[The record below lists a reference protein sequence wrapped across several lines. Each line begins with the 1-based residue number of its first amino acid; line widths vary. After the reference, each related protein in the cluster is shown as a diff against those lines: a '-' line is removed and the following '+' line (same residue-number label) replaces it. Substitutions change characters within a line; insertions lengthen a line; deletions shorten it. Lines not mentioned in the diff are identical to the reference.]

1 MALNSIVACIINS
14 NIQIEKTMS
23 ETSSKIQIEDF
34 MSIQDFWVLCR
45 SHYRWFAASVTVA
58 LLIAS
63 YYLSTTSDVYTR
75 EAAVMVKME
84 TSRGTVAQSANG
96 NDFNNMAFVQQQT
109 NVPNVLR
116 QYKSLA
122 LLTDVVCRLDSL
134 TEKDDI
140 KKAAQTLQ
148 GALSVSLDDEQ
159 STIINLKYQD
169 VSPER
174 AERVLNTIINVYN
187 ERWLKDKRQ
196 VADSTARFIDDRL
209 LLIDKELS
217 HVDDSIST
225 FKARHQITNLEQV
238 SDLYLQQQTES
249 EAEILKLSNQI
260 YMAQYILDMLKDS
273 KSRYKLL
280 PSHTGLASGEAG
292 EQIAQY
298 NTQLL
303 KLKNSLEGTSTQNPI
318 IIRQEEQLDEIR
330 QNIIA
335 SVGNYLKTLQI
346 QIGTMEGFNANV
358 KEKVV
363 ASPDQAKRLLSVER
377 DQKVKESL
385 YLYLLQKKEENEIS
399 MTYTSVPTQI
409 IDMPHGSSFPTFPNK
424 KSIILAA
431 LLIGLL
437 LPAVVLFIKESL
449 NTSVRSK
456 MDIESRTQIPIVGEI
471 PYYGEEKKRKRLREL
486 VDSKKKRRYEP
497 TPLVVQ
503 HDNQNAI
510 NEAFR
515 ILRSNLEFMSDT
527 RQHKN
532 VYLVTS
538 MFPGSGKTFISM
550 NLAIALAIKHRR
562 VLFIDGD
569 IRRATA
575 TSTFGNMQMGLADYL
590 GEKIES
596 VDQVI
601 YTHGDYPSLS
611 ILPVGTTPPNPTE
624 LLSGSRM
631 QQLIEAM
638 RPLYDFIII
647 DCPMTETLADASILG
662 HHADRTLYIVR
673 AGLFQ
678 CRQVALLDSYVESGK
693 YKNLS
698 IVLNAV
704 KPAGHYGYG
713 YKYGYYYN
721 YKY

>member
-1 MALNSIVACIINS
+1 MSDNQSR
-14 NIQIEKTMS
+14 IQLEN
-23 ETSSKIQIEDF
+23 F
-34 MSIQDFWVLCR
+34 MSIQDFWILCR
-45 SHYRWFAASVTVA
+45 SHYRWFVASVAVA
-58 LLIAS
+58 LMIAV
-63 YYLSTTSDVYTR
+63 YYLSTTADVYTR

-84 TSRGTVAQSANG
+84 TTRGTVTQSASG
-96 NDFNNMAFVQQQT
+96 NDFNNMALVQQQT

-134 TEKDDI
+134 KDEDEA
-140 KKAAQTLQ
+140 KRAAQSLQ
-148 GALSVSLDDEQ
+148 RALSVSLDDEQ

-169 VSPER
+169 ESPER
-174 AERVLNTIINVYN
+174 AEKVLNTIINVYN
-187 ERWLKDKRQ
+187 DRWINDKRLM
-196 VADSTARFIDDRL
+196 ANSTARFIDDRL

-225 FKARHQITNLEQV
+225 FKASHEITNLEQV
-238 SDLYLQQQTES
+238 SGLYLQQQTES
-249 EAEILKLSNQI
+249 EAEILKLSNQMH
-260 YMAQYILDMLKDS
+260 MAQYILDILNDS

-280 PSHTGLASGEAG
+280 PVHTGLASGEAG

-298 NTQLL
+298 NALLL

-318 IIRQEEQLDEIR
+318 IIRQEDQLKEIR

-335 SVGNYLKTLQI
+335 SVSNYIKTLQI
-346 QIGTMEGFNANV
+346 QIGTMEGYNADV

-363 ASPDQAKRLLSVER
+363 SSPEQAKRLLAVER
-377 DQKVKESL
+377 NQKVKESL

-399 MTYTSVPTQI
+399 MTYTPVPTQI
-409 IDMPHGSSFPTFPNK
+409 IDMPHGASYPTFPNK
-424 KSIILAA
+424 KNIVLAA
-431 LLIGLL
+431 LLVGLL
-437 LPAVVLFIKESL
+437 LPAVVLFVKESL

-456 MDIESRTQIPIVGEI
+456 IDIESRTQIPIVGEI
-471 PYYGEEKKRKRLREL
+471 PYYGEEKKRKKLRNLFE
-486 VDSKKKRRYEP
+486 SKKKRYEP

-503 HDNQNAI
+503 HDCQDHI

-515 ILRSNLEFMSDT
+515 ILRSSLEFMSDT

-550 NLAIALAIKHRR
+550 NLALALAIKHRH

-569 IRRATA
+569 LRRATA
-575 TSTFGNMQMGLADYL
+575 TRTFGNTQTGLADYL
-590 GEKIES
+590 GEKVES
-596 VDQVI
+596 IDQLI
-601 YTHGDYPSLS
+601 YRHGEYPSLN

-624 LLSGSRM
+624 LLSSPRM
-631 QQLIEAM
+631 RQLIEDM
-638 RPLYDFIII
+638 RPKYDFIII

-662 HHADRTLYIVR
+662 HHVDRTLYIVR

-678 CRQVALLDSYVESGK
+678 CSQVSLLDAYVESGK

-704 KPAGHYGYG
+704 KPLGQYG
-713 YKYGYYYN
+713 YKYGYYYD

>member
-1 MALNSIVACIINS
+1 MSDNQSR
-14 NIQIEKTMS
+14 IQLEN
-23 ETSSKIQIEDF
+23 F
-34 MSIQDFWVLCR
+34 MSIQDFWILCR
-45 SHYRWFAASVTVA
+45 SHYRWFVASVAVA
-58 LLIAS
+58 LMIAV
-63 YYLSTTSDVYTR
+63 YYLSTTADVYTR

-84 TSRGTVAQSANG
+84 TTPGTVTQSASG
-96 NDFNNMAFVQQQT
+96 NDFNNMALVQQQT

-134 TEKDDI
+134 MDKDEA
-140 KKAAQTLQ
+140 KRAAQSLQ

-174 AERVLNTIINVYN
+174 AEKVLNTIIQVYN
-187 ERWLKDKRQ
+187 DRWINDKRLM
-196 VADSTARFIDDRL
+196 ANSTARFIDDRL

-225 FKARHQITNLEQV
+225 FKARHEITNLEQA
-238 SDLYLQQQTES
+238 SGLYLQQQTES
-249 EAEILKLSNQI
+249 EAEILKLSNQMH
-260 YMAQYILDMLKDS
+260 MAQYILDILNDS

-280 PSHTGLASGEAG
+280 PVHTGLESGEAG
-292 EQIAQY
+292 DQIAQY
-298 NTQLL
+298 NALLL

-318 IIRQEEQLDEIR
+318 IIRQEDQLKEIR

-335 SVGNYLKTLQI
+335 SVSNYIKTLQI
-346 QIGTMEGFNANV
+346 QIGTMEGYNADV

-363 ASPDQAKRLLSVER
+363 SSPEQAKRLLAVER

-399 MTYTSVPTQI
+399 MTYTPVPTQV
-409 IDMPHGSSFPTFPNK
+409 IDMPHGASYPTFPNK
-424 KSIILAA
+424 KSIVLAA

-437 LPAVVLFIKESL
+437 LPAVVLFVKESL

-456 MDIESRTQIPIVGEI
+456 IDIESRTQIPVVGEI
-471 PYYGEEKKRKRLREL
+471 PYYGEEKKRKKLLNLFE
-486 VDSKKKRRYEP
+486 SKKRYDP
-497 TPLVVQ
+497 TPIVVQ
-503 HDNQNAI
+503 HDCQNHI

-515 ILRSNLEFMSDT
+515 ILRSSLEFMSDT

-550 NLAIALAIKHRR
+550 NLALTLAIKHRH

-569 IRRATA
+569 LRRATA
-575 TSTFGNMQMGLADYL
+575 TRTFGNTQTGLADYL
-590 GEKIES
+590 GEKVES
-596 VDQVI
+596 IDQLI
-601 YTHGDYPSLS
+601 YRHGEYPSLN

-624 LLSGSRM
+624 LLSSPRM
-631 QQLIEAM
+631 RQLIEEM
-638 RPLYDFIII
+638 RPKYDFIII

-662 HHADRTLYIVR
+662 HHVDRTLYIVR
-673 AGLFQ
+673 AGLFH
-678 CRQVALLDSYVESGK
+678 CNQVSLLDAYVENGK

-704 KPAGHYGYG
+704 KPLGQYG
-713 YKYGYYYN
+713 YKYGYYYD

>member
-1 MALNSIVACIINS
+1 
-14 NIQIEKTMS
+14 MS
-23 ETSSKIQIEDF
+23 ENTSRIHIEDF
-34 MSIQDFWVLCR
+34 MSIQDFWIICR
-45 SHYRWFAASVTVA
+45 AHYRWFAASVAVA

-75 EAAVMVKME
+75 EAAVMVKLE
-84 TSRGTVAQSANG
+84 TTRGTVAQSASG
-96 NDFNNMAFVQQQT
+96 NDFNNMALVQQQT

-122 LLTDVVCRLDSL
+122 LLTDVVCRLDSI
-134 TEKDDI
+134 TDMDKA
-140 KKAAQTLQ
+140 KRAAQSLQ
-148 GALSVSLDDEQ
+148 RALSVSLDDEQ

-169 VSPER
+169 VSAER
-174 AERVLNTIINVYN
+174 AEKVLNTIINVYN
-187 ERWLKDKRQ
+187 ERWLKDKRLM
-196 VADSTARFIDDRL
+196 ADSTARFIDDRL
-209 LLIDKELS
+209 QLIDKELS

-249 EAEILKLSNQI
+249 EAEILKLNNQI
-260 YMAQYILDMLKDS
+260 YMAQYILDILKDS

-318 IIRQEEQLDEIR
+318 IIRQEERLDEIR

-346 QIGTMEGFNANV
+346 QIGTMEGFNADV

-363 ASPDQAKRLLSVER
+363 ASPDQAKRLLAVER

-399 MTYTSVPTQI
+399 MTYTPVPTQI

-437 LPAVVLFIKESL
+437 LPAVVLFVKESL
-449 NTSVRSK
+449 NTSVRGK

-471 PYYGEEKKRKRLREL
+471 PYYGEEKKRKRLRDWFEG
-486 VDSKKKRRYEP
+486 KKKRRYEP

-550 NLAIALAIKHRR
+550 NLALALAIKHRR

-611 ILPVGTTPPNPTE
+611 ILPVGTIPPNPTE
-624 LLSGSRM
+624 LLSSPRM
-631 QQLIEAM
+631 QQLIESM
-638 RPLYDFIII
+638 RPHYDFIII

-678 CRQVALLDSYVESGK
+678 CRQVALLDAHVENGK

-704 KPAGHYGYG
+704 KPTGHYG

>member
-1 MALNSIVACIINS
+1 MSDNQSR
-14 NIQIEKTMS
+14 IQLEN
-23 ETSSKIQIEDF
+23 F
-34 MSIQDFWVLCR
+34 MSIQDFWILCR
-45 SHYRWFAASVTVA
+45 SHYRWFVASVAVA
-58 LLIAS
+58 LMIAV
-63 YYLSTTSDVYTR
+63 YYLSTTAEVYTR

-84 TSRGTVAQSANG
+84 TTRGTVTQSASG
-96 NDFNNMAFVQQQT
+96 NDFNNMELVQQQT

-134 TEKDDI
+134 KDKDEA
-140 KKAAQTLQ
+140 KRAAQSLQ
-148 GALSVSLDDEQ
+148 RALSVSLDDEQ

-174 AERVLNTIINVYN
+174 AEKVLNTIIQVYN
-187 ERWLKDKRQ
+187 DRWINDKRLM
-196 VADSTARFIDDRL
+196 ANSTARFIDDRL

-225 FKARHQITNLEQV
+225 FKASHEITNLEQA
-238 SDLYLQQQTES
+238 SGLYLQQQTES
-249 EAEILKLSNQI
+249 EAEILKLSNQMH
-260 YMAQYILDMLKDS
+260 MAQYILDILNDT

-280 PSHTGLASGEAG
+280 PVHTGLASGEAG

-298 NTQLL
+298 NALLL

-318 IIRQEEQLDEIR
+318 IIRQEDQLKEIR

-335 SVGNYLKTLQI
+335 SVSNYIKTLQI
-346 QIGTMEGFNANV
+346 QIGTMEGYNANV

-363 ASPDQAKRLLSVER
+363 SSPEQAKRLLAVER

-399 MTYTSVPTQI
+399 MTYTPVPTQI
-409 IDMPHGSSFPTFPNK
+409 IDMPHGASYPTFPNK
-424 KSIILAA
+424 KSIVLAA
-431 LLIGLL
+431 LLVGLL
-437 LPAVVLFIKESL
+437 LPAAVLFVKESL
-449 NTSVRSK
+449 NTSVRGK
-456 MDIESRTQIPIVGEI
+456 IDIESRTQIPVVGEI
-471 PYYGEEKKRKRLREL
+471 PYYGEEKKRKKLLNLFE
-486 VDSKKKRRYEP
+486 SKKRYDP

-503 HDNQNAI
+503 HDCQDHI

-515 ILRSNLEFMSDT
+515 ILRSSLEFMSDT

-550 NLAIALAIKHRR
+550 NLALTLAIKHRH

-569 IRRATA
+569 LRRATA
-575 TSTFGNMQMGLADYL
+575 TRTFGNTQTGLADYL
-590 GEKIES
+590 GEKVES
-596 VDQVI
+596 IDQLI
-601 YTHGDYPSLS
+601 YRHGEYPSLN

-624 LLSGSRM
+624 LLSSPRM
-631 QQLIEAM
+631 RQLIEEM
-638 RPLYDFIII
+638 RPKYDFIII

-662 HHADRTLYIVR
+662 HHVDRTLYIVR

-678 CRQVALLDSYVESGK
+678 CSQVSLLDAYVESGK

-704 KPAGHYGYG
+704 KPLGQYG

>member
-1 MALNSIVACIINS
+1 MSDNQSR
-14 NIQIEKTMS
+14 IQLEN
-23 ETSSKIQIEDF
+23 F
-34 MSIQDFWVLCR
+34 MSIQDFWILCR
-45 SHYRWFAASVTVA
+45 SHYRWFVASVAVA
-58 LLIAS
+58 LMIAV
-63 YYLSTTSDVYTR
+63 YYLSTTADVYTR

-84 TSRGTVAQSANG
+84 TTRGTVTQSASG
-96 NDFNNMAFVQQQT
+96 NDFNNMALVQQQT

-134 TEKDDI
+134 KDEDEA
-140 KKAAQTLQ
+140 KRAAQSLQ
-148 GALSVSLDDEQ
+148 RALSVSLDDEQ

-174 AERVLNTIINVYN
+174 AEKVLNTIIQVYN
-187 ERWLKDKRQ
+187 DRWINDKRLM
-196 VADSTARFIDDRL
+196 ANSTARFIDDRL

-225 FKARHQITNLEQV
+225 FKARHEITNLEQA

-249 EAEILKLSNQI
+249 EAEILKLSNQMH
-260 YMAQYILDMLKDS
+260 MAQYILDILNDS
-273 KSRYKLL
+273 KSRYNLL
-280 PSHTGLASGEAG
+280 PVHTGLESGEAG
-292 EQIAQY
+292 DQIAQY
-298 NTQLL
+298 NALLL

-318 IIRQEEQLDEIR
+318 IIRQEDQLKEIR

-335 SVGNYLKTLQI
+335 SVSNYIKTLQI
-346 QIGTMEGFNANV
+346 QIGTMEGYNANV

-363 ASPDQAKRLLSVER
+363 SSPEQAKRLLAVER

-399 MTYTSVPTQI
+399 MTYTPVPTQI
-409 IDMPHGSSFPTFPNK
+409 IDMPHGASYPTFPNK
-424 KSIILAA
+424 KSIVLAA
-431 LLIGLL
+431 LLVGLL
-437 LPAVVLFIKESL
+437 LPAAVLFVKESL
-449 NTSVRSK
+449 NTSVRGK
-456 MDIESRTQIPIVGEI
+456 IDIESRTQIPVVGEI
-471 PYYGEEKKRKRLREL
+471 PYYGEEKKRKKLRNLFE
-486 VDSKKKRRYEP
+486 SKKKRYEP

-503 HDNQNAI
+503 HDCQDHI

-515 ILRSNLEFMSDT
+515 ILRSSLEFMSDT

-532 VYLVTS
+532 VYLITS

-550 NLAIALAIKHRR
+550 NLALTLAIKHRH

-569 IRRATA
+569 LRRATA
-575 TSTFGNMQMGLADYL
+575 TRTFGNTQAGLADYL
-590 GEKIES
+590 GEKVES
-596 VDQVI
+596 IDQLI
-601 YTHGDYPSLS
+601 YRHGEYPSLN

-624 LLSGSRM
+624 LLSSPRM
-631 QQLIEAM
+631 RQLIEEM
-638 RPLYDFIII
+638 RPKYDFIII

-662 HHADRTLYIVR
+662 HHVDRTLYIVR

-678 CRQVALLDSYVESGK
+678 CSQVSLLDAYVESGK

-704 KPAGHYGYG
+704 KPLGQYG
-713 YKYGYYYN
+713 YKYGYYYD